1 MIYRYR
7 ATIPGNKI
15 FMREYEVKAFTSLYS
30 FSVYLIND
38 LGFAPDQLVVFRA
51 LDKNGKVK
59 KEYGLFDLGDG
70 TMDSITIEQLVKQ
83 GLGTLE
89 YVYDMFKDR
98 ALLLEML
105 STEELFPKRAYP
117 RLIAEKGKNP
127 DQFSD
132 NYDDFEQMLDTTEPE
147 SLLDADDLIHESE
160 EPK

>member
-1 MIYRYR
+1 MVYRYKV
-7 ATIPGNKI
+7 TIPGNKI
-15 FMREYEVKAFTSLYS
+15 FMREYEVKASTSLYS
-30 FSVYLIND
+30 YSIYLVND

-51 LDKNGKVK
+51 LDKKGKVK

-70 TMDSITIEQLVKQ
+70 TMDSVTIEELVKQ

-98 ALLLEML
+98 ALLLEVL
-105 STEELFPKRAYP
+105 SREELLLKKSYP

-132 NYDDFEQMLDTTEPE
+132 NYDDFEQMLDTSEVE
-147 SLLDADDLIHESE
+147 SLLDAGEHLYESE
-160 EPK
+160 ES

>member
-15 FMREYEVKAFTSLYS
+15 FMREYEVKGLSSLYS
-30 FSVYLIND
+30 YSSYLIND

-51 LDKNGKVK
+51 LDKKGKVK

-70 TMDSITIEQLVKQ
+70 TMDSVTIDELINQ
-83 GLGTLE
+83 GLGTFE

-98 ALLLEML
+98 SLLLELL
-105 STEELFPKRAYP
+105 SKEELFPKRSYP

-132 NYDDFEQMLDTTEPE
+132 NYDDFEQMLDTVEPE
-147 SLLDADDLIHESE
+147 SSLDATEHLHESM
-160 EPK
+160 EP

>member
-1 MIYRYR
+1 
-7 ATIPGNKI
+7 
-15 FMREYEVKAFTSLYS
+15 MREYEVKGSSSLYS
-30 FSVYLIND
+30 FSIYLIND

-59 KEYGLFDLGDG
+59 KEFGLFDLGDG
-70 TMDSITIEQLVKQ
+70 TMDSVTIEKLVNQ

-98 ALLLEML
+98 TLLLEVL
-105 STEELFPKRAYP
+105 SKEEMFPKRSYP

-147 SLLDADDLIHESE
+147 SLLDVEDHLHEAKES
-160 EPK
+160 